1 LPNLNG
7 SSIAPPHSCLT
18 VSLTRGKF
26 VMSVALHLSSAKTTT
41 RMQLKRAPIP
51 AEPPLTDEQKHLIRD
66 SFAKIE
72 PAIDLVAQVFFRK
85 LFALDSSLRAKFSG
99 PIEIQARKFAA
110 AMKLTMITLSQEEEL
125 TPTLKL
131 LGARHRQLGIRT
143 RHYRMMAKA
152 LMWTLEQSLE
162 KGFTRETRAAWSA
175 LLDKITRTLS

>member
-1 LPNLNG
+1 MP
-7 SSIAPPHSCLT
+7 
-18 VSLTRGKF
+18 
-26 VMSVALHLSSAKTTT
+26 VALNLSSSKTMT
-41 RMQLKRAPIP
+41 RMRLKRVATP
-51 AEPPLTDEQKHLIRD
+51 AVAPLTDEHKRRIRE
-66 SFAKIE
+66 SYAKIE

-99 PIEIQARKFAA
+99 PIEIQTRKFTA
-110 AMKLTMITLSQEEEL
+110 AMKLTMITLSQDEEL

-152 LMWTLEQSLE
+152 LIWTLEQSLE

-175 LLDKITRTLS
+175 LLDRITRSLT

>member
-1 LPNLNG
+1 MP
-7 SSIAPPHSCLT
+7 
-18 VSLTRGKF
+18 
-26 VMSVALHLSSAKTTT
+26 VALNLSSPKTMT
-41 RMQLKRAPIP
+41 RMRLKRVATP
-51 AEPPLTDEQKHLIRD
+51 AEAPLTDEHKRRIRE
-66 SFAKIE
+66 SYAKIE

-110 AMKLTMITLSQEEEL
+110 AMKLTMITLNQDEEL

-152 LMWTLEQSLE
+152 LIWTLEQSLE

-175 LLDKITRTLS
+175 LLDRITRSLT

>member
-1 LPNLNG
+1 MP
-7 SSIAPPHSCLT
+7 
-18 VSLTRGKF
+18 
-26 VMSVALHLSSAKTTT
+26 VALNLSSSKTMT
-41 RMQLKRAPIP
+41 RMRLKRVATP
-51 AEPPLTDEQKHLIRD
+51 AEAPLTDEHKRRIRE
-66 SFAKIE
+66 SYAKIE

-99 PIEIQARKFAA
+99 PIEIQTRKFTA
-110 AMKLTMITLSQEEEL
+110 AMKLTMITLSQDEEL

-152 LMWTLEQSLE
+152 LIWTLEQSLE

-175 LLDKITRTLS
+175 LLDRITRSLT

>member
-1 LPNLNG
+1 MP
-7 SSIAPPHSCLT
+7 
-18 VSLTRGKF
+18 
-26 VMSVALHLSSAKTTT
+26 VALHLSSSKTMT
-41 RMQLKRAPIP
+41 RMRLKRVATP
-51 AEPPLTDEQKHLIRD
+51 AEAPLTDEHKRRIRE
-66 SFAKIE
+66 SYAKIE

-110 AMKLTMITLSQEEEL
+110 AMKLTMITLSQDEEL

-152 LMWTLEQSLE
+152 LIWTLEQSLE

-175 LLDKITRTLS
+175 LLDRITRSLT

>member
-1 LPNLNG
+1 MP
-7 SSIAPPHSCLT
+7 
-18 VSLTRGKF
+18 
-26 VMSVALHLSSAKTTT
+26 VALNLSSSKTMT
-41 RMQLKRAPIP
+41 RMRLKRVATPTE
-51 AEPPLTDEQKHLIRD
+51 APLTDEHKRRIRE
-66 SFAKIE
+66 SYAKIE

-99 PIEIQARKFAA
+99 PIEIQTRKFAA
-110 AMKLTMITLSQEEEL
+110 AMKLTMITLSQDEEL

-152 LMWTLEQSLE
+152 LIWTLEQSLE

-175 LLDKITRTLS
+175 LLDRITRSLT

>member
-1 LPNLNG
+1 MP
-7 SSIAPPHSCLT
+7 
-18 VSLTRGKF
+18 
-26 VMSVALHLSSAKTTT
+26 VALNLSSSKTMT
-41 RMQLKRAPIP
+41 RMRLKRVATP
-51 AEPPLTDEQKHLIRD
+51 AEAPLTDEHKRRIRE
-66 SFAKIE
+66 SYAKIE
-72 PAIDLVAQVFFRK
+72 PAIDLVSQVFFRK

-110 AMKLTMITLSQEEEL
+110 AMKLTMITLSQDEEL

-152 LMWTLEQSLE
+152 LIWTLEQSLE

-175 LLDKITRTLS
+175 LLDRITRSLT

>member
-1 LPNLNG
+1 MP
-7 SSIAPPHSCLT
+7 
-18 VSLTRGKF
+18 
-26 VMSVALHLSSAKTTT
+26 VALNLSSSKTMT
-41 RMQLKRAPIP
+41 RMRLKRVATP
-51 AEPPLTDEQKHLIRD
+51 AEAPLTDEHKRRIRE
-66 SFAKIE
+66 SYAKIE

-99 PIEIQARKFAA
+99 PIEIQTRKFAA
-110 AMKLTMITLSQEEEL
+110 AMKLTMITLSQDEEL

-152 LMWTLEQSLE
+152 LIWTLQQSLE

-175 LLDKITRTLS
+175 LLDRITRSLT